1 MDALC
6 EQTFKI
12 APMNIFRR
20 IYIHIPEIG
29 KLIRSFYFCFRYLP
43 FNQAIKMP
51 IFLAVPVKVCQL
63 HRGGIMF
70 NGPIQSRQIEF
81 VEGIEGFPA
90 DKTNVYIEKGSKII
104 FYGKAFISRGS
115 TLRIDEGGILKI
127 GKDFVINKNTIIRCS
142 DRITFHDDVMIGWN
156 NEINDNDGHPIYIN
170 GEKIKSTSPITVGPH
185 VWITSYVKVSKGA
198 VIPEGCIVAK
208 GAIVVKEHTSAHS
221 LIGGVPAKDIKSG
234 IDWSRN

>member
-1 MDALC
+1 
-6 EQTFKI
+6 
-12 APMNIFRR
+12 MNIFRR

-156 NEINDNDGHPIYIN
+156 NEINDNDGHPIYIE
-170 GEKIKSTSPITVGPH
+170 GERIKSTSPIKIGPH
-185 VWITSYVKVSKGA
+185 VWITTYVKISKG
-198 VIPEGCIVAK
+198 VEISEGCIVAK
-208 GAIVVKEHTSAHS
+208 GAVVTKKHNTPNS
-221 LIGGVPAKDIKSG
+221 LIGGIPAKDIRTG
-234 IDWSRN
+234 VDWSRH

>member
-1 MDALC
+1 
-6 EQTFKI
+6 
-12 APMNIFRR
+12 
-20 IYIHIPEIG
+20 
-29 KLIRSFYFCFRYLP
+29 
-43 FNQAIKMP
+43 
-51 IFLAVPVKVCQL
+51 
-63 HRGGIMF
+63 MF

-156 NEINDNDGHPIYIN
+156 NEINDNDGHPIYIE
-170 GEKIKSTSPITVGPH
+170 GERIKSTSPIKIGPH
-185 VWITSYVKVSKGA
+185 VWITTYVKISKG
-198 VIPEGCIVAK
+198 VEISEGCIVAK
-208 GAIVVKEHTSAHS
+208 GAVVTKKHNTPNS
-221 LIGGVPAKDIKSG
+221 LIGGIPAKDIRTG
-234 IDWSRN
+234 VDWSRH